1 MHTYFYTYMH
11 THICIYIIY
20 YIINSHLYI
29 YIYIYISGKCTRRF
43 VGHTKD
49 VLSVAFSSDN
59 RQIVSASR
67 DRSIKLW
74 NTLGECKFTI
84 VEDGHTE
91 WVSCVSIVYIC
102 NNIIRHHIIS
112 IVLYSNHYIKV
123 THHHI

>member
-1 MHTYFYTYMH
+1 MLLALLYDDYHSWFTFM
-11 THICIYIIY
+11 II
-20 YIINSHLYI
+20 
-29 YIYIYISGKCTRRF
+29 GKCTRRF

-91 WVSCVSIVYIC
+91 WVSCVSNESHVISVTSIQ
-102 NNIIRHHIIS
+102 IINYSINHSKKTRTLPISYHITGS
-112 IVLYSNHYIKV
+112 IPSYS
-123 THHHI
+123 